1 MCVCVYTTYRN
12 GPTASNART
21 HTRRYMF
28 VRSGRG
34 ERESVAGKLREALQ
48 CPPPFFFF
56 EAAHPRRRRRE
67 KNKEAKEGREG
78 GSKCVCCFARRVCA
92 SRRGGGG
99 RFTTLPR
106 R

>member
-1 MCVCVYTTYRN
+1 MYTTYRN

-21 HTRRYMF
+21 HTRRYTF

-34 ERESVAGKLREALQ
+34 GKGECIAGKLREALQ
-48 CPPPFFFF
+48 CFPPFFFSKRPIL
-56 EAAHPRRRRRE
+56 AAAAKKIRRRRR
-67 KNKEAKEGREG
+67 G
-78 GSKCVCCFARRVCA
+78 GKGAASVCVALRDVCVRA
-92 SRRGGGG
+92 AAANGGGGG